1 MKNFYF
7 LFVLFLAALY
17 SFGQDPLFTN
27 PQQSLV
33 YLNPSFAGSNGLVR
47 SQSLFRNQWYN
58 SSLPYV
64 TFYSGVDFFLKPAK
78 SGIAVTYF
86 HDDIGNGL
94 LKTKTLAL
102 TYSKYF
108 SFLNNELRII
118 PSIQIGYL
126 HKELNR
132 TLLRFRDPIA
142 GRYSSYWNISEP
154 SVALQSKQNIDF
166 SSGLLINYKSFY
178 FGTSVFHINQPNTGL
193 LGDEKLPYRLSVHS
207 STNYRING
215 STLLN
220 LFMRYEQQQNFNN
233 LQFRANMTIAKYVF
247 YGLGCNTDNVGSFN
261 LGYRNNF
268 FSLGVGYDKALSS
281 NKSNSIR
288 DSWEAQLSTNIRDKE
303 QRKSLTDFEKW

>member
-1 MKNFYF
+1 
-7 LFVLFLAALY
+7 
-17 SFGQDPLFTN
+17 
-27 PQQSLV
+27 
-33 YLNPSFAGSNGLVR
+33 
-47 SQSLFRNQWYN
+47 
-58 SSLPYV
+58 
-64 TFYSGVDFFLKPAK
+64 
-78 SGIAVTYF
+78 
-86 HDDIGNGL
+86 
-94 LKTKTLAL
+94 
-102 TYSKYF
+102 
-108 SFLNNELRII
+108 
-118 PSIQIGYL
+118 
-126 HKELNR
+126 
-132 TLLRFRDPIA
+132 
-142 GRYSSYWNISEP
+142 
-154 SVALQSKQNIDF
+154 
-166 SSGLLINYKSFY
+166 
-178 FGTSVFHINQPNTGL
+178 L

-288 DSWEAQLSTNIRDKE
+288 DSWEAQLSINIRDKE